1 MLNTK
6 PVEVQLQVIID
17 ENGLNS
23 AIATLANAIEGV
35 IASKE
40 IEHNQ
45 AHPDE
50 SYEDTEEYKNL
61 VLAEAVIDRV
71 MDAFDIDEAKATRE
85 DRIALVKHL
94 RWLLTASIDLNR
106 HEITPRHIEG
116 NER

>member
-1 MLNTK
+1 MINTK
-6 PVEVQLQVIID
+6 PTKLQLQIIID

-23 AIATLANAIEGV
+23 AIAMLANAIEGV

-40 IEHNQ
+40 IEHQ
-45 AHPDE
+45 ETHPDE

-61 VLAEAVIDRV
+61 RLAEQVIDRV
-71 MDAFDIDEAKATRE
+71 MQAFDIDEAKATRE

-106 HEITPRHIEG
+106 H
-116 NER
+116 